1 MRKVVAS
8 LFISLDGVVGDP
20 ASWQIPY
27 FDEEMGREIG
37 AAMAT
42 ADAML
47 LGRVTYEEWATFFP
61 SPASEGVPSR
71 DYMNEVRKFV
81 VSDTLEG
88 PLEWNNSTLIEGDLA
103 EEIAAL
109 KEGEGGDIGI
119 SGSGTLVRSLL
130 QADLLD
136 ELNLLL
142 HPVVVGDGKR
152 LFQGGGEDRKALEL
166 VDSKTFSTGVVYLT
180 YRPTRG

>member
-20 ASWQIPY
+20 ASWQLPY
-27 FDEEMGREIG
+27 FDEEMGREVA

-47 LGRVTYEEWATFFP
+47 IGRVTYEEWAAFFP
-61 SPASEGVPSR
+61 FPASEGVPSR

-88 PLEWNNSTLIEGDLA
+88 PLQWNNSTLVEGDLA
-103 EEIAAL
+103 EEIAKL
-109 KEGEGGDIGI
+109 KGGEGGDVVI
-119 SGSGTLVRSLL
+119 SGSGTLVRFLL

-142 HPVVVGDGKR
+142 HPVVVGDGQR
-152 LFQGGGEDRKALEL
+152 LFDGGENRKALEL
-166 VDSKTFSTGVVYLT
+166 VDSKTFETGVVFLT